1 MYTIATTDT
10 TVITSATTT
19 EMAAPVHVVGPPASQ
34 SPASVI
40 IPTIMS
46 FQIRAMMKPNA
57 AAIATAIALFIS
69 FMLTIFLFH
78 LPQTLL

>member
-1 MYTIATTDT
+1 MPITDT
-10 TVITSATTT
+10 IVMTSATTT
-19 EMAAPVHVVGPPASQ
+19 EMAASVHVFGPPASQ

-40 IPTIMS
+40 IPIMIS

-69 FMLTIFLFH
+69 FMLTIFH
-78 LPQTLL
+78 LLTFVIRTKII